1 MNPAK
6 HQFSIP
12 ISSLLHHKGKL
23 FLTLLFLISL
33 GCSVK
38 SRIQSEDPEKTLIQR
53 EKASGEKSNAHLGK
67 FLGKISFEVKTKD
80 TADYENGLIPWA
92 SLEKP
97 EEDISDLKDAK
108 EILIHQHV
116 LTVIIDYPVRNEYR
130 FELNTDTGFT
140 RELLLKE
147 ISKAYYKMYGEEEAT
162 ATIKTIPLDKRTT
175 MYNRNETNGKY
186 GIWGH
191 DIADLVLS
199 EIHVYEDADKKLI
212 LALIIES

>member
-1 MNPAK
+1 M
-6 HQFSIP
+6 
-12 ISSLLHHKGKL
+12 KGQL
-23 FLTLLFLISL
+23 FLTLILLILLS
-33 GCSVK
+33 CSIK
-38 SRIQSEDPEKTLIQR
+38 TRKNLEDPQESIIKR

-80 TADYENGLIPWA
+80 TIGFKNGLIPWA

-97 EEDISDLKDAK
+97 EQDISGLKNAS
-108 EILIHQHV
+108 EILINQPGV
-116 LTVIIDYPVRNEYR
+116 TVVIDYPLKNGYR
-130 FELNTDTGFT
+130 FELNSNNGFS

-147 ISKAYYKMYGEEEAT
+147 ISKAYYKMYEEEEAT
-162 ATIKTIPLDKRTT
+162 ATIKTIPVEKRTT

-199 EIHVYEDADKKLI
+199 EIHVYEDSDKKLI
-212 LALIIES
+212 LALMIES

>member
-1 MNPAK
+1 MK
-6 HQFSIP
+6 GQ
-12 ISSLLHHKGKL
+12 LLL
-23 FLTLLFLISL
+23 TLMLLTLLV
-33 GCSVK
+33 CSVK
-38 SRIQSEDPEKTLIQR
+38 TRAQSEDPEKVLIQR
-53 EKASGEKSNAHLGK
+53 EKTAGEKSNAHLGK

-80 TADYENGLIPWA
+80 TADFENGLIPWA

-97 EEDISDLKDAK
+97 EDSLSGLQNAK
-108 EILIHQHV
+108 EILFHQHV
-116 LTVIIDYPVRNEYR
+116 LTVIIDYPVKNEYR
-130 FELNTDTGFT
+130 FDLNSGTGLT

-147 ISKAYYKMYGEEEAT
+147 ISKAYYKMYEEEEAT
-162 ATIKTIPLDKRTT
+162 ATIKTIPPDKRTT

-199 EIHVYEDADKKLI
+199 EIHVYEDQDKKLI